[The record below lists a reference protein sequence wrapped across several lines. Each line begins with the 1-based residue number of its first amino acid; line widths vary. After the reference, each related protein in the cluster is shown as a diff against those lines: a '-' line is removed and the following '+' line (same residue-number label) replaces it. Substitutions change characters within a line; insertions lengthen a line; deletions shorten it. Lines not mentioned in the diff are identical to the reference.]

1 MHPTEAGLTRATTA
15 TSWGGPTPA
24 AATAN
29 QRRAERAY
37 LHKRQPHP
45 SGQML
50 GFFPIVL
57 ASGLV
62 INDCRLMKGKTCL
75 VITHDLRSIAD
86 VLRTGVGAPAIWP
99 VQAALQSYAAEVAAM
114 TKNAA

>member
-62 INDCRLMKGKTCL
+62 INDCRLMKGKTGL
-75 VITHDLRSIAD
+75 
-86 VLRTGVGAPAIWP
+86 
-99 VQAALQSYAAEVAAM
+99 
-114 TKNAA
+114 